1 MNDVA
6 GAVTKKEKGKKSVII
21 GNTREVFAE
30 LGVVMAGAPALERS
44 RIVAGL
50 VQVGDERIKQR
61 AWAAK
66 RAHAQSLVKFSKTPP
81 KAALKE
87 LAKKPSKKKAKAK
100 SPKKAAKKAVK
111 KRKK

>member
-1 MNDVA
+1 
-6 GAVTKKEKGKKSVII
+6 
-21 GNTREVFAE
+21 
-30 LGVVMAGAPALERS
+30 MAGAPALERS

-66 RAHAQSLVKFSKTPP
+66 RAHAQSLVKFSKSPP

-87 LAKKPSKKKAKAK
+87 LAKKAPKKAKAK